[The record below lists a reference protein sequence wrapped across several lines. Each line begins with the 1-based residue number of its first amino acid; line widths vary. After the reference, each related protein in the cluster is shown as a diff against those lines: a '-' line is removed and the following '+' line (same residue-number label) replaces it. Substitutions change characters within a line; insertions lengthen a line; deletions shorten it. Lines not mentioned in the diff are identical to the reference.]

1 MIVLVSS
8 SVYSQ
13 IKIDSLVQVWENQFL
28 PDTVRS
34 KAVYKIIWDGYMYSN
49 LDSANYYS
57 RKAIDFASEKKLRK
71 EEGEFY
77 NALGTTYY
85 LGSDNINA
93 ELNYLTSLS
102 IMEEIQFQK
111 GIASA
116 LTNLG
121 TVNSANSNHAKA
133 LEYLYR
139 GLLIR
144 ESLNDLV
151 GAAIAINNIGNIHRR
166 EERFDEAIDCHQ
178 RALAIY
184 TDKANKRGISNSM
197 LNLGLDYMDLSN
209 FEMALFYFNQCLA
222 IQIEIK
228 YVAGQILTLTNLGTV
243 YTSLANYPKAIEY
256 HNQCAA
262 LSLET
267 NNVSGLANAYN
278 NLGIVFFYQGNYQKA
293 LKSYEDAL
301 QIRRSTNSITGV
313 TSSLT
318 NIGIIYKRLHRYD
331 DALKC
336 YFEARTLALEKN
348 ILPVIVTSLNN
359 IAAVYFQKWELET
372 ALDYLNQSLSLQTNE
387 GNLPVKSSTL
397 VSIASIYFELS
408 RTDEALAF
416 CQEALSIAQLV
427 NAEREVNTALALLVK
442 LFMNQKKYNDA
453 ETISAEIMESNRK
466 FLEMNFAIMTE
477 GEQEEYVKTIKG
489 DFDVKFSIALDRKDA
504 NPSLCGSAFN
514 DAIYLKGILLKSST
528 ATRNAI
534 LSSGDSILIE
544 KYQEWIILKR
554 QITKKSGANQSTL
567 LLEQRADSLERY
579 LVQSSQALSEF
590 KNLQNQ
596 SWLDVKS
603 SLKKNQAAI
612 EIIQF
617 EKKSFAPADTGKQIV
632 YCALI
637 VTQNSEFPEMIELF
651 NESELINLIGSLP
664 SNNLNF
670 IEGLYGK
677 KSEAKRALYD
687 IIWKPMEEELD
698 GIKTIYISPSG
709 LLHKIS
715 FASLSREN
723 DVFLCDQ
730 FQFQNVTST
739 AKIISPDQF
748 GFDANST
755 TTIFGGI
762 EYNTDSTAR
771 EVWSYLEGTK
781 TETETIDQI
790 LENKNYPVNYLTNL
804 SATESE
810 FKNRASGSSVLHI
823 ATHGFFFP
831 DPEQSSQQDQL
842 VIVED
847 VTDFRGSARGY
858 TDYLENKNP
867 MMRSGLVFAGANNVW
882 STETS
887 KEDDGVLTA
896 EEVVDIDMRNTQL
909 VVLSAC
915 ETGLGDIKGSE
926 GVYGLQR
933 AFKMAGVKFIIMSLW
948 QVPDKETSEFMTL
961 FYKRLIKLK
970 DLQKAF
976 AQTQKIMR
984 TKYDPYYWAAFVLI
998 N

>member
-1 MIVLVSS
+1 
-8 SVYSQ
+8 
-13 IKIDSLVQVWENQFL
+13 
-28 PDTVRS
+28 
-34 KAVYKIIWDGYMYSN
+34 
-49 LDSANYYS
+49 
-57 RKAIDFASEKKLRK
+57 
-71 EEGEFY
+71 
-77 NALGTTYY
+77 
-85 LGSDNINA
+85 
-93 ELNYLTSLS
+93 
-102 IMEEIQFQK
+102 ME
-111 GIASA
+111 
-116 LTNLG
+116 
-121 TVNSANSNHAKA
+121 
-133 LEYLYR
+133 
-139 GLLIR
+139 
-144 ESLNDLV
+144 
-151 GAAIAINNIGNIHRR
+151 
-166 EERFDEAIDCHQ
+166 
-178 RALAIY
+178 
-184 TDKANKRGISNSM
+184 
-197 LNLGLDYMDLSN
+197 
-209 FEMALFYFNQCLA
+209 
-222 IQIEIK
+222 
-228 YVAGQILTLTNLGTV
+228 
-243 YTSLANYPKAIEY
+243 
-256 HNQCAA
+256 
-262 LSLET
+262 
-267 NNVSGLANAYN
+267 
-278 NLGIVFFYQGNYQKA
+278 
-293 LKSYEDAL
+293 
-301 QIRRSTNSITGV
+301 
-313 TSSLT
+313 
-318 NIGIIYKRLHRYD
+318 
-331 DALKC
+331 
-336 YFEARTLALEKN
+336 
-348 ILPVIVTSLNN
+348 
-359 IAAVYFQKWELET
+359 
-372 ALDYLNQSLSLQTNE
+372 
-387 GNLPVKSSTL
+387 
-397 VSIASIYFELS
+397 
-408 RTDEALAF
+408 
-416 CQEALSIAQLV
+416 
-427 NAEREVNTALALLVK
+427 
-442 LFMNQKKYNDA
+442 
-453 ETISAEIMESNRK
+453 
-466 FLEMNFAIMTE
+466 
-477 GEQEEYVKTIKG
+477 
-489 DFDVKFSIALDRKDA
+489 
-504 NPSLCGSAFN
+504 
-514 DAIYLKGILLKSST
+514 
-528 ATRNAI
+528 
-534 LSSGDSILIE
+534 
-544 KYQEWIILKR
+544 
-554 QITKKSGANQSTL
+554 
-567 LLEQRADSLERY
+567 
-579 LVQSSQALSEF
+579 
-590 KNLQNQ
+590 
-596 SWLDVKS
+596 
-603 SLKKNQAAI
+603 
-612 EIIQF
+612 
-617 EKKSFAPADTGKQIV
+617 
-632 YCALI
+632 
-637 VTQNSEFPEMIELF
+637 
-651 NESELINLIGSLP
+651 
-664 SNNLNF
+664 
-670 IEGLYGK
+670 K

-748 GFDANST
+748 GFDQNST

-882 STETS
+882 STETR

-896 EEVVDIDMRNTQL
+896 QEVVDIDMRNTEL

-948 QVPDKETSEFMTL
+948 QVPDKETAEFMTL